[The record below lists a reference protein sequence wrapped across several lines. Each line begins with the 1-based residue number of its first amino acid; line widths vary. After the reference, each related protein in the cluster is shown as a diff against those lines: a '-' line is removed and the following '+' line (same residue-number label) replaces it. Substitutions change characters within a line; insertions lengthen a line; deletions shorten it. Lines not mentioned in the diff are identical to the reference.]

1 MPFFERPLPGPA
13 ARLLTVTVLAAVLL
27 ATGGRDAHAGLGS
40 LTKSAKD
47 KATKTVEKAASPAT
61 PGAAPQFD
69 QTTLELTPQRLD
81 QLIAC
86 RKAANDA
93 IKDRPKLVERANQ
106 IQKELDDLR
115 TKNGDAL
122 AANDQK
128 RHETENC
135 RSSAFEV
142 LKQAK
147 IQEAIAHMQ
156 ANPEMMR
163 KVSELSA
170 QAAQASAAGDTAKML
185 RLNDELYR
193 AIGISRADTLAIDK
207 KCGVVPPVHPAQIR
221 IDALTQEWNDIMAK
235 IRAMDEQAIK
245 IQKEKCGMTNEQLG
259 MAWDRIQQF
268 LEGKGSFSDAERKAL
283 AERKDVLKPLAI

>member
-1 MPFFERPLPGPA
+1 MARRESPIPGLA
-13 ARLLTVTVLAAVLL
+13 VRLFTVTVLATAGL
-27 ATGGRDAHAGLGS
+27 AAAGATAHAGLGS

-47 KATKTVEKAASPAT
+47 KATKTVEKAASPGTA
-61 PGAAPQFD
+61 GAAPQFD
-69 QTTLELTPQRLD
+69 QTTLELTPARLD

-93 IKDRPKLVERANQ
+93 LKDRPKLVERANQ
-106 IQKELDDLR
+106 IQKELDELR
-115 TKNGDAL
+115 AKNGDAIT
-122 AANDQK
+122 ANDNQ
-128 RHETENC
+128 RHEVDNC

-142 LKQAK
+142 LKQQK
-147 IQEAIAHMQ
+147 VHEAITNMQ

-163 KVSELSA
+163 KVSEISA

-193 AIGISRADTLAIDK
+193 AIGIGRADTLAIDK
-207 KCGVVPPVHPAQIR
+207 KCGVMPPVHPAKAK
-221 IDALTQEWNDIMAK
+221 IDALDQEWRDIMAK
-235 IRAMDEQAIK
+235 IRAMDEQALK
-245 IQKEKCGMTNEQLG
+245 IQKEKCGMTDEQLG

-283 AERKDVLKPLAI
+283 TERKDVLKPLAI